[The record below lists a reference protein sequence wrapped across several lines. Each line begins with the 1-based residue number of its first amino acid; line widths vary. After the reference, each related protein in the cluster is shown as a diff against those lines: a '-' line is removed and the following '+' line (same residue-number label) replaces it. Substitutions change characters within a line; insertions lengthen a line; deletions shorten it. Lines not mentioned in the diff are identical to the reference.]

1 MQIAQVRRTQSS
13 VRPSVRH
20 VDFIVPPPSLLLLLL
35 LAPSSS
41 RSNLSVINSL
51 HPCRLLLFR
60 RTGLACLPTILH
72 SQFTQS
78 SCMRADAASI
88 SLDSPNLI
96 ASHSSHHLSS
106 FPYFSTSQYPGGTLD
121 LFRFSVAI
129 IAVISVRPA
138 LPFSVRHVVVFCQ
151 LFQLA
156 FSVFNVVGEM

>member
-13 VRPSVRH
+13 VRPFVRH

-35 LAPSSS
+35 LLMIAPSSS
-41 RSNLSVINSL
+41 RRNLSVINSL

-121 LFRFSVAI
+121 LSRFSVAI

-138 LPFSVRHVVVFCQ
+138 LPFSVRHVVVF
-151 LFQLA
+151 LSA
-156 FSVFNVVGEM
+156 FPAGI